1 MMGCGEAKRCQ
12 MGKSEFSLLK
22 PGGFFTFHK
31 VNIQNFYMALDL
43 CWVFCTDIRTDSDF
57 CFREYWLIGFY
68 NRGGK
73 CLLRGTNWVFK

>member
-1 MMGCGEAKRCQ
+1 MKEAFEFKIVKLTMMGCGEAKRCQ

-43 CWVFCTDIRTDSDF
+43 C
-57 CFREYWLIGFY
+57 
-68 NRGGK
+68 
-73 CLLRGTNWVFK
+73 